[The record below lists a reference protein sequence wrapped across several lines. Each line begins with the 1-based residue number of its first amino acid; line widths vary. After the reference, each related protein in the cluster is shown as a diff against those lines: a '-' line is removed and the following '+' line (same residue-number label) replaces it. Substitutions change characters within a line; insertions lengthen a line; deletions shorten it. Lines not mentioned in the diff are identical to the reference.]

1 MDYKPIVTR
10 SLAGQIADVIQ
21 QAIPDGSLIPNG
33 GCGARGETGTPARG
47 VAPHRAAGADAAC
60 GPASDPLPPRP
71 HGRQLRQ
78 RPPARGAVRQ
88 LRHGGSVA
96 DRDGWR
102 RPGRYRTARFEMEAV
117 CCRLAAA
124 RIKAH
129 DVVTLRDER
138 AQKRDPALSDEEFCA
153 SDVRFH
159 RAIVQASG
167 NPVLRFVTNV
177 IVEADGALIAH
188 RRDQFGRRGSA

>member
-1 MDYKPIVTR
+1 
-10 SLAGQIADVIQ
+10 
-21 QAIPDGSLIPNG
+21 
-33 GCGARGETGTPARG
+33 
-47 VAPHRAAGADAAC
+47 
-60 GPASDPLPPRP
+60 
-71 HGRQLRQ
+71 
-78 RPPARGAVRQ
+78 
-88 LRHGGSVA
+88 
-96 DRDGWR
+96 
-102 RPGRYRTARFEMEAV
+102 MEAV